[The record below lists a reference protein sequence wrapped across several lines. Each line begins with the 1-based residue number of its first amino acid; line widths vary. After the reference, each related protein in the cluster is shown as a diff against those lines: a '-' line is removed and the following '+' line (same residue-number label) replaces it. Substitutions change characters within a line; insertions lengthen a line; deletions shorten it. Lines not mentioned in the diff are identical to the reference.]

1 MVLRELA
8 HLREVNFYILILGH
22 VYYELLMVKAPNVKG
37 ETLKLVG
44 ENMIL
49 WWKKIFFFKQ
59 DSINTNYKVENCW
72 T

>member
-8 HLREVNFYILILGH
+8 HLWEVNFCILILGH
-22 VYYELLMVKAPNVKG
+22 VYYELLMVKAQNVKG

-49 WWKKIFFFKQ
+49 GWKKNFFLNK
-59 DSINTNYKVENCW
+59 TL
-72 T
+72 